1 MDDNVPV
8 PQYERLRRALL
19 EGIEAG
25 RWAVGGLL
33 PTESELTDAFAVSR
47 ITVRRALQELR
58 SAGVVETARGRR
70 TRVIRSVPQRAAS
83 LDGVGDI
90 RVVTLSVPW
99 LASENILAMMR
110 GAEEILRPAGW
121 TAVVTCTDND
131 PEREERQA
139 RQARR
144 IGVAGLIVYPAQG
157 WANREVF
164 RELSGPGLPLVYLG
178 RYHPEVEADRVV
190 VDNAGG
196 AAAAVQHL
204 LARGHR
210 RIAFVNGE
218 EREVSA
224 VADRLRGYC
233 AAHERA
239 GIPVDFSLVL
249 MDVFARD
256 VPQSVSSE
264 RIGRLWDGD
273 PPTAA
278 LVVNTPTA
286 VTFRHHLRALGR
298 RCELAAF
305 SVSTD
310 GAPLDGCAL
319 VEVPAEAM
327 GREAATLMLRRL
339 QDDWAAWPRA
349 RVLPVHL
356 RVAGSETARAVPPLP
371 AAAGGGSAWRVP
383 GDG

>member
-1 MDDNVPV
+1 ML
-8 PQYERLRRALL
+8 QYERLRRALL
-19 EGIEAG
+19 DGIESG
-25 RWAVGGLL
+25 RWVVGGLL

-58 SAGVVETARGRR
+58 NAGVVETARGRR
-70 TRVIRSVPQRAAS
+70 TRVIRAAPQRAAAV
-83 LDGVGDI
+83 DGVAGI
-90 RVVTLSVPW
+90 QVVTLSVPW

-110 GAEEILRPAGW
+110 GAEQILRPAGW

-131 PEREERQA
+131 PEREARQA
-139 RQARR
+139 GQARR

-157 WANREVF
+157 WANSGVF
-164 RELSGPGLPLVYLG
+164 RGLAGRDLPLVYLG

-190 VDNAGG
+190 VDNVGG
-196 AAAAVQHL
+196 AAAAVAHL
-204 LARGHR
+204 LALGHR
-210 RIAFVNGE
+210 RIAFVNGQ

-239 GIPVDFSLVL
+239 GIPVDFGLVL

-264 RIGRLWDGD
+264 RIARLWSGD

-278 LVVNTPTA
+278 LVVNTPA
-286 VTFRHHLRALGR
+286 AEAFRRHLRALGR
-298 RCELAAF
+298 QCDLAAF
-305 SVSTD
+305 SAGTD
-310 GAPLDGCAL
+310 GSHLDGCVL
-319 VEVPAEAM
+319 VDVPAEAM

-339 QDDWAAWPRA
+339 RGDWVDWPCA
-349 RVLPVHL
+349 RVLPVGL
-356 RVAGSETARAVPPLP
+356 
-371 AAAGGGSAWRVP
+371 RVP
-383 GDG
+383 GADAVHSASSLGSGACD